1 MGLAPKIEKKKGF
14 LLKKCSKCGQSF
26 GPENFAPTKSIFYA
40 DGVIPICND
49 CLESY
54 LEGEGYSWAA
64 IDKVCQYAD
73 IPFSP
78 PEWTR
83 VFDMNPQGAFGKY
96 AEIFLGEEYQ
106 GLGWGDYYQEYK
118 RLKEEGIIEQALPL
132 IEEEQR
138 KELKSR
144 WGANYDDEG
153 LLYLEN
159 LYKGLMATQ
168 NVSGALQ
175 VDQALKLCKMSYE
188 IDSRI
193 RSGEDFD
200 KILASYDKLVR
211 IANFTPKNAK
221 NANDFDSV
229 GELFRWLEKRGWKN
243 QYYDGVAKD
252 IVDETIK
259 NIQAWNQRLYTEES
273 GIGDEIT
280 RRIEA
285 LKTAKQLEDN
295 YFIVEGHTQDELDK
309 YQNDAFDRLFSEEE
323 EDFQT
328 EVDE

>member
-78 PEWTR
+78 SEWTR

-243 QYYDGVAKD
+243 QYYDGVARD

>member
-1 MGLAPKIEKKKGF
+1 MGLTPKIDKKRSF
-14 LLKKCSKCGQSF
+14 LLKKCSICGQSF
-26 GPENFAPTKSIFYA
+26 GPESFAPTKSIFYP
-40 DGVIPICND
+40 DGALPTCND

-54 LEGEGYSWAA
+54 LEDTGYSWDAV
-64 IDKVCQYAD
+64 DKICQYAD
-73 IPFSP
+73 IPFIPS
-78 PEWTR
+78 EWEKIHS
-83 VFDMNPQGAFGKY
+83 MNPHGAFGKY
-96 AEIFLGEEYQ
+96 AEVFLNEEYE
-106 GLGWGDYYQEYK
+106 GIGWDDYFKEFQK
-118 RLKEEGIIEQALPL
+118 LKEDGAIRQELPL
-132 IEEEQR
+132 LGEEQR
-138 KELKSR
+138 KELENR
-144 WGANYDDEG
+144 WGANYDDEA
-153 LLYLEN
+153 LFYLEN

-211 IANFTPKNAK
+211 IADFTPKNAK

-229 GELFRWLEKRGWKN
+229 GELYRWLEKRGWKN
-243 QYYDGVAKD
+243 KYYDGATRDV
-252 IVDETIK
+252 VDETIK

-285 LKTAKQLEDN
+285 LKTAKELEDN
-295 YFIVEGHTQDELDK
+295 YFITDENTQDELDK
-309 YQNDAFDRLFSEEE
+309 YQNDGFDRLFSD
-323 EDFQT
+323 EDFDT
-328 EVDE
+328 GVDE